1 VDRCGV
7 RACPQT
13 DRAFWAVKE
22 VFFFCVALVYQ
33 NQPHSSTPAGFV
45 DEIMA
50 GIYCPAIKNDSS
62 ARGTRTG

>member
-1 VDRCGV
+1 LDSERVDRCGV

-33 NQPHSSTPAGFV
+33 NQPHSFSARAGFV
-45 DEIMA
+45 D
-50 GIYCPAIKNDSS
+50 
-62 ARGTRTG
+62 